1 MMIGGTSIMGPSE
14 IALVHYE
21 TDLIL
26 GMTRINIYVL
36 TRTFTSESLIY
47 F

>member
-1 MMIGGTSIMGPSE
+1 MIIGGTSIMGPSE

-21 TDLIL
+21 TDMIL
-26 GMTRINIYVL
+26 GMTRINMCVL
-36 TRTFTSESLIY
+36 TRTFESESLIY